1 VVVACVLCTET
12 VDWVTIE
19 EGETMSTTNEAEVAS
34 EETNEDEVFY
44 AASFIKRHP
53 VNPTEDD

>member
-1 VVVACVLCTET
+1 
-12 VDWVTIE
+12 
-19 EGETMSTTNEAEVAS
+19 MSTTNEAEVAS